1 MSLNLQGKRVAVI
14 GSRTF
19 DDKEKLYDV
28 LTKNLDRIKV
38 IVSGGAKGADS
49 LAVEWASDFGIPYLV
64 FPAMWRDPF
73 TGAYYRGAGFKR
85 NRYIIEHCDTVI
97 AFWDGESQGTLHS
110 IHMAEEM
117 KKPIKIVDFKVK
129 VSAADL
135 IAQPTPVAHI
145 AVDLRGTPTAVPTL
159 EVGIPAPVIS
169 GVDFN
174 TL

>member
-1 MSLNLQGKRVAVI
+1 MSLNLKGKRVAVI

-19 DDKEKLYDV
+19 DDKEKLYEV
-28 LTKNLDRIKV
+28 LTKNLDRIKI

-49 LAVEWASDFGIPYLV
+49 LAVEWAADYGVPFLV
-64 FPAMWRDPF
+64 FPALWRDPF
-73 TGAYYRGAGFKR
+73 TGVYNRGAGFKR

-117 KKPIKIVDFKVK
+117 KKPIKIIEFKVK
-129 VSAADL
+129 IAAAEL
-135 IAQPTPVAHI
+135 IAPAKPIDHLDI
-145 AVDLRGTPTAVPTL
+145 DLRGTPKVEHQL